1 MFLNILHELRFK
13 WENVLLLGII
23 PGPTEPKL
31 DINSYLQPIVDEL
44 LLFWNGQVLIEGGKN
59 VFYKIALLCISSD
72 IPATRKCC
80 GFMTHYTLK
89 GTFLYI
95 LLIFSLGA
103 KKCLEIPSF
112 KLLEIFDLIV
122 KVIFS
127 IFVQIFETVF
137 MCLFSVKLR
146 VWLIVIF

>member
-1 MFLNILHELRFK
+1 M
-13 WENVLLLGII
+13 LGVI

-31 DINSYLQPIVDEL
+31 HINAYLQLIVDEL

-59 VFYKIALLCISSD
+59 VFCKIAFLCISSD

-80 GFMTHYTLK
+80 GFLTHNTLK
-89 GTFLYI
+89 GIFLYI
-95 LLIFSLGA
+95 LLIFSLGV
-103 KKCLEIPSF
+103 KKCLEIPNF

-137 MCLFSVKLR
+137 MSFLS
-146 VWLIVIF
+146 